1 VAFWLACVFLAADC
15 GSGDADRAS
24 AREGVESPGEMDTEV
39 SGKARVIP
47 LSEREM
53 ADSGIELA
61 EASPD
66 SIETRIE
73 LPGEVTPDQDRIAHL
88 APRFAGIAKEVKK
101 NVGDAVRSGDVLAVV
116 ESSETLTT
124 YPLRSRIDGVVIEKR
139 IAPGEAVS
147 ADSEA
152 FVVADLSRV
161 WINLSVYQRD
171 LDRVKVGQVVVVST
185 GEGRAQAEGA
195 LSYVAPVVDER
206 TRTAVA
212 RVVLPNPDG
221 VWRPGLFVTG
231 LVTIA
236 TVEVNLAVPASA
248 PQMLDGGP
256 VLFVSTLKGLAPRR
270 VRLGRADAQH
280 VEVISGLAAGERFVS
295 RGSFL
300 LLSELEKEA
309 FGEGDED

>member
-1 VAFWLACVFLAADC
+1 M
-15 GSGDADRAS
+15 DRAG
-24 AREGVESPGEMDTEV
+24 APEGVERPDEMGAEV
-39 SGKARVIP
+39 SGKARVVQ
-47 LSEREM
+47 LSEHEM

-61 EASPD
+61 EARPD
-66 SIETRIE
+66 AIETRIE
-73 LPGEVTPDQDRIAHL
+73 LPGEVRPDQDRVAHL
-88 APRFAGIAKEVKK
+88 APRFAGIVKEVKK

-116 ESSETLTT
+116 ESSETLAT
-124 YPLRSRIDGVVIEKR
+124 YPLRSRIDGVVIDKR

-161 WINLSVYQRD
+161 WIDLSVYQRD
-171 LDRVKVGQVVVVST
+171 LDRVRVGQGVVVST
-185 GEGRAQAEGA
+185 GEGRAQAEGVIA
-195 LSYVAPVVDER
+195 YVAPVVDER

-231 LVTIA
+231 LVTIER
-236 TVEVNLAVPASA
+236 VEVNLAVPTSA
-248 PQMLDGGP
+248 PQTLDGGP
-256 VLFVSTLKGLAPRR
+256 VVFVPTPEGLAPQR

-280 VEVISGLAAGERFVS
+280 VEVISGLTPGQRFVS

-300 LLSELEKEA
+300 LMSELEKEA
-309 FGEGDED
+309 LGEGDED